1 MSSLRERQ
9 RENACTP
16 PGNGKCHSEME
27 KENQADCI
35 AEEDVKERRKAKD
48 GMSDRTDTGIKG
60 ILEAALLE
68 YGTGELENNTRR
80 LEDKWII

>member
-1 MSSLRERQ
+1 
-9 RENACTP
+9 
-16 PGNGKCHSEME
+16 ME

>member
-1 MSSLRERQ
+1 MSSLREKQ

-16 PGNGKCHSEME
+16 PGNRKCYSEME
-27 KENQADCI
+27 RENQAGCI
-35 AEEDVKERRKAKD
+35 TEEDVKERRKAKD
-48 GMSDRTDTGIKG
+48 VISDRTDTGIKG